1 MTAVKIYKCLLEL
14 RPGHCF
20 HQVQIRW
27 YVLLPNYRLCESGR
41 LENVILAGFSIFN
54 QEREEVF
61 PRISRDLRWGN
72 KTKKKT
78 SELTSIQELNINLSK
93 YSAAVC
99 LFCAGINFD

>member
-1 MTAVKIYKCLLEL
+1 MTAVKIYKCLLDL

-20 HQVQIRW
+20 HQVQMHW
-27 YVLLPNYRLCESGR
+27 YVLLPNHRLRESGR

-54 QEREEVF
+54 QDREEVF
-61 PRISRDLRWGN
+61 PRILRWGN

-78 SELTSIQELNINLSK
+78 SELTSIQELNNLSK

-99 LFCAGINFD
+99 LFCAGIKFN

>member
-1 MTAVKIYKCLLEL
+1 MCLLEL

-61 PRISRDLRWGN
+61 PRISSDLRWGN
-72 KTKKKT
+72 KTKKT
-78 SELTSIQELNINLSK
+78 SELTSIQELNNLSK

-99 LFCAGINFD
+99 LQLPFSAKADYCFWSTH

>member
-1 MTAVKIYKCLLEL
+1 MAAVKIYKCLLGL

-20 HQVQIRW
+20 HQVQIHW
-27 YVLLPNYRLCESGR
+27 YVLLPNHRLCESGR

-54 QEREEVF
+54 QDREEVF
-61 PRISRDLRWGN
+61 PRILRWAN

-78 SELTSIQELNINLSK
+78 SELTSIQELNNLSK

-99 LFCAGINFD
+99 LFCAGIKFN